1 LNSAAT
7 DLAAGSVR
15 DIGPLDASYN
25 KTVELGYKG
34 IIANRVRLAVDA
46 WFQTRGDVG
55 NPAGLATPN
64 VFFNGT
70 QLGAYL
76 GPNIAQALIAAG
88 LPAQQAQAAAQQI
101 AAQIAGTAAR
111 LPLGIVQFNDDRFAN
126 GRDVYATYTS
136 QTDEE
141 FKVNG
146 LDAAIDIV
154 ANDRFTLSGMY
165 SWVSDNVITDVLS
178 SNSTPLMLNAPGNK
192 ASVAVK
198 YRNEPRG
205 LGFEVRARYSEAFPV
220 NSGVYAAGNDING
233 RPITFQRA
241 GSTTFYRYDP
251 VDAATVF
258 DIGFNYRLP
267 FAGAKEVLWSLN
279 GTNIFDKGYR
289 TMPGAPLIG
298 RMIVT
303 RLQYSF

>member
-1 LNSAAT
+1 
-7 DLAAGSVR
+7 
-15 DIGPLDASYN
+15 
-25 KTVELGYKG
+25 
-34 IIANRVRLAVDA
+34 
-46 WFQTRGDVG
+46 
-55 NPAGLATPN
+55 
-64 VFFNGT
+64 
-70 QLGAYL
+70 
-76 GPNIAQALIAAG
+76 
-88 LPAQQAQAAAQQI
+88 
-101 AAQIAGTAAR
+101 
-111 LPLGIVQFNDDRFAN
+111 VQFNDDRFAN